1 MSQPN
6 DNPVPTA
13 NSQVVPDQAI
23 GRKIIGPFKRFLD
36 KQVKEAG
43 ECVRVSEVLIQ
54 DYISDQEK
62 EPSLE
67 DVKLFESFIN
77 RLHKQRKL
85 MEALPGVVESK
96 LNLPEVIA
104 SSRRETF
111 ASEIQVL
118 LEKVEYLGTVHALE
132 KTIEMYEQVF
142 TSRGIQMEISP
153 VGTIRT
159 ATDIESAEEEG
170 ESKKGSSTLSPKT
183 INSTHGKFVYDEVDY
198 LDRSADIDY
207 IRELEA
213 RATAMASN
221 DKISSRDVDKLNPIP
236 TVPSGP
242 NDSVVSIENTILI
255 IKIAGT
261 PSLPKTPFLSPS
273 LSEQDKEY
281 MANIGIY
288 ESEFKL
294 SRNQHK
300 KHIDMILGADIISWI
315 QSLETTTRHIL
326 PSKRLMETTPFGYL
340 IHPTPKLDLL
350 FKTIET
356 IGNSSTDEW
365 DDVQTVMTLLDKSE
379 PNDPIERYSSSFSI
393 LDNEFFSV
401 RFLETKVS
409 LLR

>member
-1 MSQPN
+1 MSHPN
-6 DNPVPTA
+6 DNPVPLA

-43 ECVRVSEVLIQ
+43 ECARVSEVLIQ

-118 LEKVEYLGTVHALE
+118 LEKVEYLGTVHALG

-142 TSRGIQMEISP
+142 ASRGIQMEISP

-170 ESKKGSSTLSPKT
+170 ESKKGSSTVSPKT

-213 RATAMASN
+213 RAAAMASDN
-221 DKISSRDVDKLNPIP
+221 KTLSREVDKLNPIP

-242 NDSVVSIENTILI
+242 NDSVVSIENTIRERV
-255 IKIAGT
+255 
-261 PSLPKTPFLSPS
+261 PFLTGAIAS
-273 LSEQDKEY
+273 SE
-281 MANIGIY
+281 N
-288 ESEFKL
+288 
-294 SRNQHK
+294 
-300 KHIDMILGADIISWI
+300 
-315 QSLETTTRHIL
+315 
-326 PSKRLMETTPFGYL
+326 
-340 IHPTPKLDLL
+340 
-350 FKTIET
+350 
-356 IGNSSTDEW
+356 
-365 DDVQTVMTLLDKSE
+365 
-379 PNDPIERYSSSFSI
+379 
-393 LDNEFFSV
+393 
-401 RFLETKVS
+401 
-409 LLR
+409 